1 MFGGNM
7 RRILVGT
14 FLITLICAFGLQ
26 QTAAGS
32 PKSQDYRKANKMFA
46 EGKFTDAIALYKGI
60 LISPSNDIPP
70 GDVYTRMG
78 DSYFRIGDYQNAR
91 ESYRGALTKQ
101 KPAECAPTQYW
112 IGFCS
117 FLLGKDDEAV
127 SDFLKIPELY
137 PSSGMWVGTAYYWAG
152 RASQRMGKNEQ
163 AAGFY
168 RKAGGKGKSTQE
180 RFALKK
186 AESVKDQNNNGT
198 SPY

>member
-1 MFGGNM
+1 M
-7 RRILVGT
+7 RKIFAGT
-14 FLITLICAFGLQ
+14 FFITLLCSAGMQPI
-26 QTAAGS
+26 AAGS
-32 PKSQDYRKANKMFA
+32 PGSQEYIKANKMFA
-46 EGKFTDAIALYKGI
+46 QGKFNDAIALYKGV
-60 LISPSNDIPP
+60 LISPSGDIAQ
-70 GDVYTRMG
+70 GDVYTRIG
-78 DSYFRIGDYQNAR
+78 DSYFRLGDYQKAR
-91 ESYRGALTKQ
+91 ESYRNALTKQ

-117 FLLGKDDEAV
+117 FLLGKDAEAV
-127 SDFLKIPELY
+127 SEFLKIPELY

-186 AESVKDQNNNGT
+186 AEAVRSVSTK
-198 SPY
+198 